1 MNLKILVQHKIT
13 SMGPVSISNNTNK
26 KNDIVWFSA
35 VDYPDN
41 GSVMN
46 YNTTSKKF
54 NVFELSKET
63 GIPISIIEDDRGI
76 LWINDH
82 ATSIFFTFD
91 TKTNQTKKYSTS
103 LPSTRNNT
111 SSLPY
116 FNEYRD
122 RKLWFNEHEG
132 NAIGYFDPKNDT
144 MVEYH
149 IPTRSKIWGN
159 TSNPLQFAIDHTGSI
174 YFTEWTENKVGIL
187 KSNNIDKILFFMNVS
202 KNVIE
207 LNSKEDKGETIHI
220 SLYNNEMNN
229 SSKTDL
235 PKSKNDGG
243 KVKMFVSSSISKSG
257 QLWNITGNFSNDEF
271 LLTEIS
277 NTMPYNLT
285 LDIKPTKNVIPGNYT
300 LTISARYENS
310 ITYSKILDLI
320 IK

>member
-1 MNLKILVQHKIT
+1 
-13 SMGPVSISNNTNK
+13 
-26 KNDIVWFSA
+26 
-35 VDYPDN
+35 
-41 GSVMN
+41 
-46 YNTTSKKF
+46 
-54 NVFELSKET
+54 
-63 GIPISIIEDDRGI
+63 
-76 LWINDH
+76 
-82 ATSIFFTFD
+82 
-91 TKTNQTKKYSTS
+91 
-103 LPSTRNNT
+103 
-111 SSLPY
+111 
-116 FNEYRD
+116 
-122 RKLWFNEHEG
+122 
-132 NAIGYFDPKNDT
+132 
-144 MVEYH
+144 MVEYY
-149 IPTRSKIWGN
+149 IPTKSKIWGN